1 MGKNKNKRKQKQ
13 LDDPSKKM
21 KIHHRGGGQDAN
33 VSSVLRVPVN
43 ARQHSQQL
51 VTAPI
56 IARKVSSKLNSAQ
69 FPPAFP
75 HDEGLIVP
83 KDDFLKCVHP
93 YEQSFKRAIDTAYE
107 GFVVDD
113 DAGEGINTKSTGSWK
128 GNNIKAKS
136 PIFDHEAIQRALKKM
151 DQAGIFLTDVTQPRG
166 LGTKCAKTYV
176 TRCLLGD
183 EGTTYKYLGLR
194 MFAHP
199 WSVKP
204 ASKGLKD
211 SNVNNGSY
219 SVDDALS
226 EISKLNDTLTERT
239 KHHLVDLEKKRKQ
252 RMGFQTNGD
261 SYISGRAKFD
271 ITLINRMTN
280 SPDLKLEP
288 TQKKHKCSVSWH
300 ADSSLEH
307 YSSIGVYQTIISDN
321 GNNEKKKELKKMSLD
336 EEQKQKLRR
345 ENELAKRWAVALRV
359 AHDSEGPAASRR
371 GTNIDAAVVKETPV
385 ISVSMP
391 SRSAY
396 YLLDDFNHHHQ
407 HAVLVD
413 NDNDHD
419 QSTAGV
425 RYAST
430 HRLLRESHNVNFV
443 LERCRC
449 VCSQFHKKGVRV
461 WKTEQTC
468 LFSIESSWIRQ
479 FYIQGQGH
487 KDNLWKVRQST

>member
-13 LDDPSKKM
+13 LLVDDPSKKI
-21 KIHHRGGGQDAN
+21 KIHHRGAGQDAN
-33 VSSVLRVPVN
+33 VSSVLHVPVN

-51 VTAPI
+51 VTAPNI
-56 IARKVSSKLNSAQ
+56 SRRVGSKPNPTL

-75 HDEGLIVP
+75 HDEGLTVP

-107 GFVVDD
+107 GFVVDQD
-113 DAGEGINTKSTGSWK
+113 EVEGTNTTSTEH
-128 GNNIKAKS
+128 GNGVKAKS
-136 PIFDHEAIQRALKKM
+136 PIFDHEAIQRALTKM
-151 DQAGIFLTDVTQPRG
+151 DEAGIFLTDVTQPRG

-204 ASKGLKD
+204 ASKGMKD
-211 SNVNNGSY
+211 SNGNGSY

-226 EISKLNDTLTERT
+226 EISKLNDKLTERT
-239 KHHLVDLEKKRKQ
+239 KHHLVDLEKKRKE
-252 RMGFQTNGD
+252 RMGFQNNGE

-307 YSSIGVYQTIISDN
+307 YSSIGVYQTIISDSD
-321 GNNEKKKELKKMSLD
+321 NNEKKMELKRKSVD

-371 GTNIDAAVVKETPV
+371 GTNIDAAVVKETPA
-385 ISVSMP
+385 ISVSLP

-413 NDNDHD
+413 NDND
-419 QSTAGV
+419 QSAAGV

-443 LERCRC
+443 LERCRS
-449 VCSQFHKKGVRV
+449 VCSQFHKKGAKI
-461 WKTEQTC
+461 WKSEQT
-468 LFSIESSWIRQ
+468 LLLYIESEWIRQ

-487 KDNLWKVRQST
+487 KDNLWKVR

>member
-13 LDDPSKKM
+13 RDDPSKKM
-21 KIHHRGGGQDAN
+21 KIHHRGAGGGQDAD
-33 VSSVLRVPVN
+33 VSSLLPVTVN
-43 ARQHSQQL
+43 ARQHQHSQQL
-51 VTAPI
+51 VTAPNV
-56 IARKVSSKLNSAQ
+56 ARKISSKPNPTL

-75 HDEGLIVP
+75 HNEGLIVP
-83 KDDFLKCVHP
+83 KDDFLKCVDN
-93 YEQSFKRAIDTAYE
+93 YKQSFERAIDTAYE
-107 GFVVDD
+107 GFVVDQD
-113 DAGEGINTKSTGSWK
+113 GGGGEGTNTTSIDTGN
-128 GNNIKAKS
+128 GVKAKS
-136 PIFDHEAIQRALKKM
+136 PLFDHEAIQRALTKM
-151 DQAGIFLTDVTQPRG
+151 DKAGIFLTDVTQPRG

-204 ASKGLKD
+204 ASKGMKD
-211 SNVNNGSY
+211 SISNGSY

-226 EISKLNDTLTERT
+226 EISKLNNKLTERT
-239 KHHLVDLEKKRKQ
+239 KHHLVDLEQKRKA
-252 RMGFQTNGD
+252 RMGFQTNGEKQ

-307 YSSIGVYQTIISDN
+307 YSSIAVYQTIISDD
-321 GNNEKKKELKKMSLD
+321 NEKKKELKRITSVD

-385 ISVSMP
+385 ISVSLP

-413 NDNDHD
+413 NDND
-419 QSTAGV
+419 QSAAGV

-443 LERCRC
+443 LERCRS
-449 VCSQFHKKGVRV
+449 VCSQFHKKGAKI
-461 WKTEQTC
+461 WKTEQTL
-468 LFSIESSWIRQ
+468 LFHIESEWIRQ

-487 KDNLWKVRQST
+487 KDNLWKVR

>member
-13 LDDPSKKM
+13 LDEPSKKM
-21 KIHHRGGGQDAN
+21 KIHAN

-51 VTAPI
+51 VTAPN
-56 IARKVSSKLNSAQ
+56 IARKMSSKLNPAL

-113 DAGEGINTKSTGSWK
+113 DAGEGINTTSTGI
-128 GNNIKAKS
+128 GNEVKAKS
-136 PIFDHEAIQRALKKM
+136 PIFDHEAIQRALTKM
-151 DQAGIFLTDVTQPRG
+151 DEAGIFLTDVTQPRG

-204 ASKGLKD
+204 ASKGMKD
-211 SNVNNGSY
+211 SNGNGNGSY

-239 KHHLVDLEKKRKQ
+239 KHHLVDLEKKRKE
-252 RMGFQTNGD
+252 RMGVQTNGD

-307 YSSIGVYQTIISDN
+307 YSSIGVYQTIISDSDS
-321 GNNEKKKELKKMSLD
+321 GNNEKKKEVKRKSVD

-413 NDNDHD
+413 NDND
-419 QSTAGV
+419 QSAAGV

-443 LERCRC
+443 LERCRL
-449 VCSQFHKKGVRV
+449 VCSQFHKKGAKL
-461 WKTEQTC
+461 WKTEQAL
-468 LFSIESSWIRQ
+468 LFHVESEWIRQ

-487 KDNLWKVRQST
+487 KDNLWKVR